1 MALAI
6 YGLFGYTWIGY
17 PGPFLLSK
25 LRPFFLLT
33 RTSSK
38 NSNVQLLLLA
48 SCSVANNWTSEG
60 EGGIFKVK
68 KRLCGFHFNLSIL
81 FLITGNYKLAVVQRQ
96 TEILNSCSL
105 YKIHNSSPASLGLFS
120 LAQWMC
126 TKQSWDLS
134 WKTHGLRGSIEKC
147 CVGKQSSLFA
157 ALQMI
162 GFHFIRCFH
171 CLLKASADAKQCGPA
186 IAV

>member
-1 MALAI
+1 MLCLI
-6 YGLFGYTWIGY
+6 ILGLDIQGHSYYLNLDHFSCWPEPHPKT
-17 PGPFLLSK
+17 
-25 LRPFFLLT
+25 
-33 RTSSK
+33 
-38 NSNVQLLLLA
+38 QLYNCCYLQA
-48 SCSVANNWTSEG
+48 AVANNWTSEG

-68 KRLCGFHFNLSIL
+68 KRLYGFHFNLSTL
-81 FLITGNYKLAVVQRQ
+81 FLITGNYKLALVQRQ

-105 YKIHNSSPASLGLFS
+105 YKIHNSSPASLGFFS

-126 TKQSWDLS
+126 AKQSWNLS

-186 IAV
+186 IPV